1 MQHRLMIAYS
11 ATTALA
17 RFVPIAFLLFLFGCV
32 GSSYPNVV
40 TTGPVATVTVAPA
53 SATIAI
59 AATQQFTATAKDAQ
73 GNVISGVSFTWNS
86 SMASVAT
93 VNTNGLAKG
102 VGQGSGTITATASNV
117 TGSAAL
123 TVNAVTTGPVA
134 TVMVAPASAI
144 IRSEEHTS

>member
-1 MQHRLMIAYS
+1 MRPEVPKSVSMQHRLTIAYS
-11 ATTALA
+11 TTTTLA
-17 RFVPIAFLLFLFGCV
+17 RFVPIAFLLFLVGCV

-40 TTGPVATVTVAPA
+40 TTGTVATVTAAPA

-59 AATQQFTATAKDAQ
+59 GATQQFTATAKDAQ

-93 VNTNGLAKG
+93 VDTNGLAKG
-102 VGQGSGTITATASNV
+102 VGQGGANVTATVSAV

-123 TVNAVTTGPVA
+123 TVNAVTTE
-134 TVMVAPASAI
+134 
-144 IRSEEHTS
+144 R